1 MKNHDL
7 KFLQSELSRVSDWIK
22 FADAKAGFIAVF
34 YSAIFGFLWTQ
45 KEDIL
50 AHIFN
55 GTGIYVV
62 FYPVVVVAILLLIP
76 AGIYFLYATICPQLK
91 NGNTDRSLF
100 YFGNVAKMKIED
112 YLKDVEKMTE
122 DEACRQIAEQIYTN
136 SVIANA
142 KMGSVRKSTQVLV
155 AVGILLLVFILL

>member
-7 KFLQSELSRVSDWIK
+7 QFLQSELSRVSDWIK
-22 FADAKAGFIAVF
+22 FADAKAGFIVVF

-45 KEDIL
+45 KENIITRVL
-50 AHIFN
+50 
-55 GTGIYVV
+55 GG
-62 FYPVVVVAILLLIP
+62 
-76 AGIYFLYATICPQLK
+76 AGICGWTYDVIVFSIIILILVGFYFLYATVCPKLK

-122 DEACRQIAEQIYTN
+122 EEACRQIAEQIHTN
-136 SVIANA
+136 SVIANV
-142 KMGSVRKSTQVLV
+142 KMDSVKKGTQLLV
-155 AVGILLLVFILL
+155 ITGVLLLMLLMI

>member
-7 KFLQSELSRVSDWIK
+7 QFLQSELSRVSDWIK
-22 FADAKAGFIAVF
+22 FADAKAGFIVVF

-45 KEDIL
+45 KENIIARVLSGSGICGWTYDI
-50 AHIFN
+50 I
-55 GTGIYVV
+55 V
-62 FYPVVVVAILLLIP
+62 FSIAILILV
-76 AGIYFLYATICPQLK
+76 GFYFLYTTVCPKLK

-122 DEACRQIAEQIYTN
+122 EEACRQVAEQIHTN

-142 KMGSVRKSTQVLV
+142 KMDSVKKSTQLLV
-155 AVGILLLVFILL
+155 ITGVLLLMLLTI

>member
-7 KFLQSELSRVSDWIK
+7 QFLQSELSRVSEWVQ
-22 FADAKAGFIAVF
+22 FADKKAGFIAVF

-50 AHIFN
+50 ARVLN
-55 GTGIYVV
+55 G
-62 FYPVVVVAILLLIP
+62 
-76 AGIYFLYATICPQLK
+76 AGICGWIYTAVAVTTLILIFIGLYFLYATVCPRLK

-122 DEACRQIAEQIYTN
+122 DEACRQVAEQIHTN

-142 KMGSVRKSTQVLV
+142 KMNSVKKGTQVLL
-155 AVGILLLVFILL
+155 ATGISLLILILI